1 MYTRKTFFAIAIFLG
16 LYTGASA
23 QYYYLDI
30 VNTKQTEANQATFQ
44 KAKVQSQV
52 VVSLDAE
59 GRKTDYDF
67 KSERDFL
74 DNYRQLL
81 TVTAS
86 IATGRS
92 IMRTYFNAKGQL
104 TKIIDSTRSIIT
116 TTIYTYDKYDSSR
129 NIKEIYVKT
138 EDPKNKY
145 TVSETRRYV
154 YDSLNRPTRMIHF
167 RGEKL
172 EDSTTVKFV
181 LDSAGHVVEEQET
194 GKGKIYYKYND
205 QGLLT
210 DIYRYYPSKQ
220 KMLPDYV
227 FDYDAKNRIGATTTV
242 NVESGDYIIYRNT
255 YNEMDL
261 LESQDVYGRQ
271 KVQVGVVRYRYKF

>member
-1 MYTRKTFFAIAIFLG
+1 MYARKTLIAIAIFLG
-16 LYTGASA
+16 VCTGAQA
-23 QYYYLDI
+23 QFYYLDI
-30 VNTKQTEANQATFQ
+30 LNTKATEESQANYK
-44 KAKVQSQV
+44 KAKVVSQV
-52 VVSLDAE
+52 VASFDAE

-67 KSERDFL
+67 RSERDFS
-74 DNYRQLL
+74 DNYRQLV

-92 IMRTYFNAKGQL
+92 IMRTYFNTKGHL

-116 TTIYTYDKYDSSR
+116 TTIYTYDKYDSSH

-242 NVESGDYIIYRNT
+242 NVQTGDYIIYRNT

-261 LESQDVYGRQ
+261 LDGQDVYGRQ
-271 KVQVGVVRYRYKF
+271 KVQVGVVRYKYKF

>member
-1 MYTRKTFFAIAIFLG
+1 MYTRKTLFTIAIFLG
-16 LYTGASA
+16 LYTGARA

-30 VNTKQTEANQATFQ
+30 LNTKQTEANQANFK
-44 KAKVQSQV
+44 KAKVQSQI

-74 DNYRQLL
+74 DDYRQLM

-92 IMRTYFNAKGQL
+92 IMRTYFNPHGQL
-104 TKIIDSTRSIIT
+104 TKIVDSTRNVIT
-116 TTIYTYDKYDSSR
+116 TTIYTYDKYDSSH

-181 LDSAGHVVEEQET
+181 LDSAGHIVEEQET
-194 GKGKIYYKYND
+194 NKGKIYYKYND

-242 NVESGDYIIYRNT
+242 NVTSGDYIIYRNT

>member
-1 MYTRKTFFAIAIFLG
+1 MYTRKTLFAIAIFLV
-16 LYTGASA
+16 LYTGAQA
-23 QYYYLDI
+23 QFYYLDI
-30 VNTKQTEANQATFQ
+30 LNTKQTEENQANY
-44 KAKVQSQV
+44 KNAKVVSQIV
-52 VVSLDAE
+52 ASFDAE

-67 KSERDFL
+67 RSERDFS

-86 IATGRS
+86 VATGRS
-92 IMRTYFNAKGQL
+92 IMRTYFNNKGHL

-116 TTIYTYDKYDSSR
+116 TTIYTYDKYDSSH

-138 EDPKNKY
+138 EDPGNKY
-145 TVSETRRYV
+145 TISETRRYV

-172 EDSTTVKFV
+172 GDSTTVKFV

-242 NVESGDYIIYRNT
+242 NAQTRDYVIYRNT
-255 YNEMDL
+255 YNEMNL
-261 LESQDVYGRQ
+261 LEGQDVYGKQ
-271 KVQVGVVRYRYKF
+271 KVQVGVVRYKYKF

>member
-1 MYTRKTFFAIAIFLG
+1 MYTRKTLIAIAIFLG
-16 LYTGASA
+16 VCTGAQA
-23 QYYYLDI
+23 QFYYLDI
-30 VNTKQTEANQATFQ
+30 LNTKATEESQANYK
-44 KAKVQSQV
+44 KAKVVSQV
-52 VVSLDAE
+52 VASFDAE

-67 KSERDFL
+67 RSERDFS
-74 DNYRQLL
+74 DNYRQLV

-92 IMRTYFNAKGQL
+92 IMRTYFNTKGHL

-116 TTIYTYDKYDSSR
+116 TTIYTYDKYDSSH

-242 NVESGDYIIYRNT
+242 NVQTGDYIIYRNT

-261 LESQDVYGRQ
+261 LDGQDVYGRQ
-271 KVQVGVVRYRYKF
+271 KVQVGVVRYKYKF